1 MQVPIIFQIM
11 DILPRPLVISLFH
24 RAAEQELASLVA
36 VEAAGAEPSDK
47 KLAKALERAFP
58 LLQYVV

>member
-1 MQVPIIFQIM
+1 MQVPIVSQIM

-24 RAAEQELASLVA
+24 RAAERELASL

-58 LLQYVV
+58 LLRNVV

>member
-1 MQVPIIFQIM
+1 MV
-11 DILPRPLVISLFH
+11 V
-24 RAAEQELASLVA
+24 ASLVA